1 MKKLL
6 LVLFGL
12 FVTYSVIA
20 QPKKSDVNVND
31 DMLIKKRIEELFKL
45 SKKSD
50 YRKASEYIAYKGV
63 DSTRK
68 LKDAINFAD
77 TLEQRQAKEICDAIK
92 VLLDSTKKYSFNQ
105 FFMQRQKDIQ
115 WYYWMMTFE
124 QKAMIDSAT
133 VGFIKVNNKYVL
145 GAIN

>member
-1 MKKLL
+1 MKILL
-6 LVLFGL
+6 LIIFGL
-12 FVTYSVIA
+12 LLTNSAIA

-50 YRKASEYIAYKGV
+50 YKKASEYIAYKGT
-63 DSTRK
+63 DTTRK
-68 LKDAINFAD
+68 LEAVINYND

-105 FFMQRQKDIQ
+105 FFMQRQKDLQ
-115 WYYWMMTFE
+115 WYYWMMTFHQE
-124 QKAMIDSAT
+124 TMADSAT